1 MPKSDKGARRLDRR
15 RVWRKRA
22 DTCIAGFYAAGATCP
37 GDVRRGKVGE
47 LSIPAR
53 VPGEGGRL
61 AKAENVSDV
70 GGYTAIIDTAMD
82 GGRVG
87 PAG

>member
-1 MPKSDKGARRLDRR
+1 M
-15 RVWRKRA
+15 
-22 DTCIAGFYAAGATCP
+22 
-37 GDVRRGKVGE
+37 GE